1 MTPSTAR
8 MITLAPFHNDFSS
21 SAFVNIRTADQ
32 VEHHLIGKYIDAEV
46 LGENDKQVYD
56 LWLVRRDREPIST
69 RKLNNLISTIQAL
82 PEYEQAGR
90 PKIIRLDGEAYLRT
104 THAPLVREVGSTAG
118 IRRKK
123 RYSEATRQARRAQL
137 AKLNSSRCVA

>member
-1 MTPSTAR
+1 
-8 MITLAPFHNDFSS
+8 MISLGPFRNVFSS
-21 SAFVNIRTADQ
+21 SAFVNIKTADGI
-32 VEHHLIGKYIDAEV
+32 EHHLIGKFIDVEV
-46 LGENDKQVYD
+46 LGGDSNQTYD

>member
-1 MTPSTAR
+1 
-8 MITLAPFHNDFSS
+8 MITLDPFRNDFSS
-21 SAFVNIRTADQ
+21 SAFVNIRTADGI
-32 VEHHLIGKYIDAEV
+32 EHHLIGKFIDVEV
-46 LGENDKQVYD
+46 LGGDSNQTYD

-118 IRRKK
+118 IRRRK
-123 RYSEATRQARRAQL
+123 RLSDADIKANTARL
-137 AKLNSSRCVA
+137 EK